1 VIREQEY
8 IKLKSNYRELK
19 NDKNK
24 TDAQNEQRIEQYNN
38 EIRENKEENT
48 QLQNTIKELEDQ
60 IQELVNSFSK
70 IFNTNHLQTMKR
82 VR

>member
-1 VIREQEY
+1 MFIREQEY
-8 IKLKSNYRELK
+8 IKLKTNYRELK
-19 NDKNK
+19 DDKHK

-60 IQELVNSFSK
+60 I
-70 IFNTNHLQTMKR
+70 
-82 VR
+82 